1 MSDHLIL
8 AEGAGA
14 EGGRPPSSDTVAV
27 IGTGRMGA
35 AMAAKLREADT
46 DVVLFNRTA
55 ERAHQV
61 AAETGARVAASPA
74 EAAASAPVV
83 LVSLA
88 DDRAVTQTYQGPDGI
103 AAGARAGT
111 VVADTSTVDPRTVAE
126 MSRMLAGSGARL
138 LDAPVSGSVPS
149 VIAGTLVVLAGGD
162 AADLEVARPVFDVFA
177 KQVFHVGPS
186 GSGAVMKLAVNT
198 LVHALNQALSES
210 LVLAEKAGI
219 DRSTAYD
226 VITASAA
233 GAPFVQYKRAAFER
247 PEETPV
253 AFTLALV
260 AKDLGLALDLAERAG
275 VELPQATTNSHTAK
289 TAIAAGLGQR
299 DMSALAEL
307 FRNGAVS

>member
-1 MSDHLIL
+1 MSDHLNL

-14 EGGRPPSSDTVAV
+14 EGRPPASGTVAV

-35 AMAAKLREADT
+35 AMAAKLREAGT

-55 ERAHQV
+55 DKAHRL
-61 AAETGARVAASPA
+61 AAETGARVAATAA

-88 DDRAVTQTYQGPDGI
+88 DDRAVAETYRGPDGI
-103 AAGARAGT
+103 AAGARAAA

-126 MSRMLAGSGARL
+126 MSRLLAGSGARL
-138 LDAPVSGSVPS
+138 LDSPVSGSVPS
-149 VIAGTLVVLAGGD
+149 VLSGTLVVLAGGD
-162 AADLEVARPVFDVFA
+162 AADLEIARPVFDVFA
-177 KQVFHVGPS
+177 RQVFHVGPS

-260 AKDLGLALDLAERAG
+260 AKDLGLALDLAERSG
-275 VELPQATTNSHTAK
+275 VELPQATTNSHTAR